1 MQLILNIIIGAA
13 IAAYAFYVIRKTVLR
28 VKAGKCMS
36 CTVKPGED
44 CHCKRV
50 DGIIGF
56 GDDLKN
62 DEKNKR
68 SD

>member
-1 MQLILNIIIGAA
+1 MQWLVNLIIILA
-13 IAAYAFYVIRKTVLR
+13 IGTYALYVILKTISK

-50 DGIIGF
+50 DDIMGN
-56 GDDLKN
+56 GDDMK
-62 DEKNKR
+62 K
-68 SD
+68 